1 MRLLIKLCSQA
12 AFILVFAGALVCP
25 QNAAARTQQNSGPVA
40 AAHPEPV
47 ITHYTLPAD
56 KLRAAVDLARIGRE
70 LYFTEF
76 AVSVIGLLVLLRF
89 RVVARFRDWA
99 ERASRYRI
107 VQAAIFS
114 FLLLF
119 TLHIVALP
127 FYARGH
133 ALVMQ
138 YNLSVQSWGSW
149 LADNLKG
156 EAITIGIGALLAW
169 IAFLF
174 LRRSPRRW
182 WLGVWCIA
190 VPLTIAGAF
199 LEPLVFEPMFYD
211 FQPLAASHPELTRKI
226 EEVAARA
233 GVKIP
238 QDRIYE
244 MLASRK
250 LNELN
255 AYMTGIGA
263 SKRVVMWDT
272 LLAKMNDDEALF
284 VFGHELGHYVLGH
297 VWKGLALSAIGLW
310 VGLWI
315 LARVLDWSIA
325 RWGTVFGIRTLAD
338 WPSLALLCL
347 LASLLIFVS
356 TPLTSAVSRSIE
368 HQADQFGLEIIHGEV
383 ADAPQVAARSD
394 QILGEVDLE
403 EPDPSP
409 LVVFWFYDHPP
420 IAERIQFSLHYD
432 PWSQGRAPEFIGH

>member
-1 MRLLIKLCSQA
+1 M
-12 AFILVFAGALVCP
+12 
-25 QNAAARTQQNSGPVA
+25 
-40 AAHPEPV
+40 
-47 ITHYTLPAD
+47 
-56 KLRAAVDLARIGRE
+56 
-70 LYFTEF
+70 
-76 AVSVIGLLVLLRF
+76 
-89 RVVARFRDWA
+89 
-99 ERASRYRI
+99 
-107 VQAAIFS
+107 
-114 FLLLF
+114 
-119 TLHIVALP
+119 
-127 FYARGH
+127 
-133 ALVMQ
+133 
-138 YNLSVQSWGSW
+138 
-149 LADNLKG
+149 
-156 EAITIGIGALLAW
+156 
-169 IAFLF
+169 
-174 LRRSPRRW
+174 
-182 WLGVWCIA
+182 

-310 VGLWI
+310 VGLWL
-315 LARVLDWSIA
+315 LARVLAWSIA
-325 RWGTVFGIRTLAD
+325 RWGTVFGIRALAD
-338 WPSLALLCL
+338 WPSLALLWL

-356 TPLTSAVSRSIE
+356 TPLTSAVSRYIE
-368 HQADQFGLEIIHGEV
+368 HQADQLGLEVIHGEV